1 MRRKVSSRQKKP
13 NWAGRFH
20 LFPSKAKF
28 KARQPPDVSA
38 RISFFPQSVL
48 PTREDGEVFV
58 IGQGKRT
65 EISFTG

>member
-1 MRRKVSSRQKKP
+1 MTFSSRHEKP
-13 NWAGRFH
+13 NWVGRFH

-28 KARQPPDVSA
+28 KARQPPGVSV
-38 RISFFPQSVL
+38 RIYLFPQSIL

>member
-28 KARQPPDVSA
+28 KARQPPGVSA

-48 PTREDGEVFV
+48 PTREDGEVIV

>member
-28 KARQPPDVSA
+28 KARQPPGVSA

-58 IGQGKRT
+58 IGQGKRR